1 MTDKQDFEKLRR
13 EATPGP
19 WVKDYG
25 LTIGHIKAIINDGQ
39 RITPTVARY
48 DVSSCD
54 SEEQQANARFIASIH
69 AIDDARIAAE
79 ARVAKLEMERSA
91 TCEWKQ
97 WDEGDT
103 WETSC
108 GEAFTFISGGPKENN
123 VNYCHHCGKRLVMVS
138 AIDAIKEIDDEE

>member
-69 AIDDARIAAE
+69 AIDDALIAAE
-79 ARVAKLEMERSA
+79 ARAAKLEKQLAVAMEYIAAIKKHHAYLGSTVLPSA
-91 TCEWKQ
+91 TYKMCEVAEK
-97 WDEGDT
+97 
-103 WETSC
+103 
-108 GEAFTFISGGPKENN
+108 K
-123 VNYCHHCGKRLVMVS
+123 
-138 AIDAIKEIDDEE
+138 IKEIDNG